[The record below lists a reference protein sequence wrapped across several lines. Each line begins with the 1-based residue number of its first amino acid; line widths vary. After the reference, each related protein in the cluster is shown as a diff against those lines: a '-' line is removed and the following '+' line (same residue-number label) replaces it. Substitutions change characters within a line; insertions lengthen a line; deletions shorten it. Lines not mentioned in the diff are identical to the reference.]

1 MYKSLTVL
9 LLIVSLMT
17 ITWMVSISSSAAVS
31 KTSVPYSDP
40 LKNRAYNILD
50 SKCNVCHRKQNPFM
64 VFNLK
69 NMDKRAKKINKNVFE
84 LQRMPKGDEIKLT
97 AEERETLKNWI
108 QSLNL
113 K

>member
-1 MYKSLTVL
+1 MKKSLSIQL
-9 LLIVSLMT
+9 LVVSLMT
-17 ITWMVSISSSAAVS
+17 IAWMVSKSHPISIS
-31 KTSVPYSDP
+31 KTSGLFSES
-40 LKNRAYNILD
+40 LKNEAFNILEN
-50 SKCNVCHRKQNPFM
+50 KCNVCHRKQNPFM

-69 NMDKRAKKINKNVFE
+69 NMDKRAEKINKNVFE

-97 AEERETLKNWI
+97 LDERETLKNWI